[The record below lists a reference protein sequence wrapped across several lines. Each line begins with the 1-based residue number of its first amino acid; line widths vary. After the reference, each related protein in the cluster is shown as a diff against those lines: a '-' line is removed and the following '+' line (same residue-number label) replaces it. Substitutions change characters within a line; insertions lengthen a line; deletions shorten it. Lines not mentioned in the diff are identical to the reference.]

1 LRAWKKFI
9 ILLVLMNDYVYNL
22 GLMKA
27 IAETNSLEGW
37 TKMTDNTLCEYHD
50 DTEGIKFIS
59 QLITQII
66 NVALIISDDNDS
78 ETRPNVDRNIDNHS
92 LTVNDDDKIDDK
104 KVIKNF

>member
-1 LRAWKKFI
+1 M
-9 ILLVLMNDYVYNL
+9 ILLVSMNDYVCNL

-50 DTEGIKFIS
+50 DTEGIKFIL

-78 ETRPNVDRNIDNHS
+78 KTPPNVDRNIDDHS

>member
-1 LRAWKKFI
+1 
-9 ILLVLMNDYVYNL
+9 MNDYVCNL
-22 GLMKA
+22 GLLKA
-27 IAETNSLEGW
+27 IAETTSLEGW
-37 TKMTDNTLCEYHD
+37 TKMTDNALCEYHD

-78 ETRPNVDRNIDNHS
+78 ETRPNVDGNINNHS
-92 LTVNDDDKIDDK
+92 LMINDDDKIDDK

>member
-1 LRAWKKFI
+1 
-9 ILLVLMNDYVYNL
+9 MNDYVCNL

-37 TKMTDNTLCEYHD
+37 TKMTDNALCEYHD

-59 QLITQII
+59 QLITRII
-66 NVALIISDDNDS
+66 NVASIISDDNDS

-92 LTVNDDDKIDDK
+92 LTINDP
-104 KVIKNF
+104 